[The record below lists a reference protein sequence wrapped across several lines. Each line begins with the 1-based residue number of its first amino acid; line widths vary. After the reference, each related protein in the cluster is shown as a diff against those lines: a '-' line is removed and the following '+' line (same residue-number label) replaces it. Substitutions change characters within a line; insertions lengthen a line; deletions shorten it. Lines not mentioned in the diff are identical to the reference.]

1 MRKLHEEHH
10 EAKQKAQED
19 SNMGNTEEIAEE
31 ENELQR
37 EQCMG
42 KETGRGG
49 DRLIFRLFSMP
60 ATSSL
65 THVELRDATFQ
76 HVGMQVIYRTCSL
89 VDI

>member
-49 DRLIFRLFSMP
+49 DR
-60 ATSSL
+60 
-65 THVELRDATFQ
+65 
-76 HVGMQVIYRTCSL
+76 
-89 VDI
+89 